1 MGRVGE
7 QAAME
12 RALAI
17 AVQGWG
23 RVAPNPLVGA
33 VLLRDGEIVGE
44 GYHAAFGDPHA
55 EVAALE
61 SCDDPRGATCVVTL
75 EPCAHEGKTPPCAD
89 ALIGAGVA
97 RVVVAVADPNP
108 AAAGGI
114 ARLRWAGIE
123 VSVGLCETHAAALN
137 APFLFC
143 ASRPDRPYVALK
155 LATSLDGQL
164 ADATGKSQWL
174 SGSEARAFVQWLR
187 AGFGAIGVGRG
198 TAVADD
204 PLLTVRGPL
213 EPRRPPTRVL
223 FARDGEVPRKL
234 RMFDTDSGP
243 VVVVIPHSRVADVS
257 EAIVNKEVMVMGA
270 DSLTAAMESLR
281 RQGIQSILIEGGG
294 RLATSLLD
302 EELVDRLYWIQ
313 APRWLGTGT
322 PAFTRAP
329 ISLDAAESWQVTER
343 RALGPDTLLVVDR
356 RLCLQV

>member
-1 MGRVGE
+1 
-7 QAAME
+7 ME

-23 RVAPNPLVGA
+23 QVAPNPLVGA

-44 GYHAAFGDPHA
+44 GYHAVFGGPHA

-75 EPCAHEGKTPPCAD
+75 EPCAHEGKTAPCVD
-89 ALIGAGVA
+89 ALIRAGVA
-97 RVVVAVADPNP
+97 RVVVAIPDPNP
-108 AAAGGI
+108 AAGGGI
-114 ARLRWAGIE
+114 DRLLQAGID
-123 VSVGLCETHAAALN
+123 VSVGLCEAHAAALN

-143 ASRPDRPYVALK
+143 ASRADRPFVALK

-164 ADATGKSQWL
+164 ADASGKSQWL

-213 EPRRPPTRVL
+213 EPRSPPTRVV
-223 FARDGEVPRKL
+223 FARDGEIPPSL
-234 RMFDTDSGP
+234 RMFDTDP
-243 VVVVIPHSRVADVS
+243 ATAVVVVLHSRVADVS
-257 EAIVNKEVMVMGA
+257 EVVVNKEVMVIGA

-281 RQGIQSILIEGGG
+281 RRGIQSILIEGGG

-302 EELVDRLYWIQ
+302 DGLVDRLYWIQ
-313 APRWLGTGT
+313 APRWLGSGT
-322 PAFTRAP
+322 PAFTRTP
-329 ISLDAAESWQVTER
+329 ISLDLAESWRVTDR

-356 RLCLQV
+356 RLCLQA

>member
-1 MGRVGE
+1 VHAWDDFAGLTDSVLGTRSDPRNHRLVPPTVHGRVYIH
-7 QAAME
+7 
-12 RALAI
+12 R
-17 AVQGWG
+17 GW
-23 RVAPNPLVGA
+23 PDFSN
-33 VLLRDGEIVGE
+33 
-44 GYHAAFGDPHA
+44 
-55 EVAALE
+55 E
-61 SCDDPRGATCVVTL
+61 SR
-75 EPCAHEGKTPPCAD
+75 K
-89 ALIGAGVA
+89 I
-97 RVVVAVADPNP
+97 
-108 AAAGGI
+108 
-114 ARLRWAGIE
+114 
-123 VSVGLCETHAAALN
+123 
-137 APFLFC
+137 LFC
-143 ASRPDRPYVALK
+143 A
-155 LATSLDGQL
+155 LARDN
-164 ADATGKSQWL
+164 W
-174 SGSEARAFVQWLR
+174 
-187 AGFGAIGVGRG
+187 
-198 TAVADD
+198 D

-223 FARDGEVPRKL
+223 FARDGEVPRRL